1 MLQVHHPLSSE
12 RLAIALELLDVGDPS
27 PVVSAEGL
35 GGDHAPVTR
44 LRFDRP
50 VGAEGGSSVVVKTRR
65 VDGAGWGGTHHLR
78 REIAALAVVP
88 SAAGVTPRLL
98 AADEAAG
105 VIVLEDVGASR
116 TLEAVLLDGDGD
128 AATAA
133 FVDFAMAVGTL
144 HAATRD
150 AEVPHRDR
158 LGELGS
164 DARRDRLGM
173 WPGVT
178 RWDGVVGATRDLGLP
193 DAAVAV
199 DDVDE
204 VRRALEAPDRDGA
217 LIHLDLNPTNVLITE
232 AGARLVDFEGATF
245 GHAGLDASFLH
256 FPFPNYSAHW
266 AVLPPAVVEVADTA
280 YRSASAGGTAERDTT
295 ASDRMLAIG
304 AAGALTVRVQR
315 LPVLAADDQTPHDSW
330 RRRAQLV
337 QQIEVFAQLTERA
350 DVLPALRT
358 WFWDLRRAMCDRWP
372 DAAAPPPPLFPAFE
386 PRCS

>member
-12 RLAIALELLDVGDPS
+12 RFAIALELLDVRGPS
-27 PVVSAEGL
+27 SVVSADGL

-50 VGAEGGSSVVVKTRR
+50 VGAEGHRSVVVKTRR

-78 REIAALAVVP
+78 REIAALEAAT
-88 SAAGVTPRLL
+88 SATRVTPRLL
-98 AADEAAG
+98 AADEPAG
-105 VIVLEDVGASR
+105 VIVLEDVGPSR
-116 TLEAVLLDGDGD
+116 TLEAVLLEGDGD

-133 FVDFAMAVGTL
+133 FVDFATAVGRL

-150 AEVPHRDR
+150 AEAPHRSR
-158 LGELGS
+158 LGELGT

-178 RWDGVVGATRDLGLP
+178 RWDGVVGTTRDLGLP

-204 VRRALEAPDRDGA
+204 VRQALEAPGRHGA
-217 LIHLDLNPTNVLITE
+217 LIHLDLNPTNVLITDD
-232 AGARLVDFEGATF
+232 GARLVDFEGATF
-245 GHAGLDASFLH
+245 GHAGLDASFIH

-266 AVLPPAVVEVADTA
+266 AVLPPAVVEAADAA
-280 YRSASAGGTAERDTT
+280 YRSASRPTADRDETGH
-295 ASDRMLAIG
+295 DRMLATG

-358 WFWDLRRAMCDRWP
+358 WFLDLRTAMCSRWP
-372 DAAAPPPPLFPAFE
+372 DAAAPPPPLFPAFA
-386 PRCS
+386 PRSS